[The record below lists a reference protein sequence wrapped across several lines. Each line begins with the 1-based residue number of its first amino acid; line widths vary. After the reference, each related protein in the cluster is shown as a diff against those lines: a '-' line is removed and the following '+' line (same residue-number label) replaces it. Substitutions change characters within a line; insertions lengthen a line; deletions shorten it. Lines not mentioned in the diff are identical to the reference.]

1 MQQQTTCGSV
11 RGKNKAADLKKLIQ
25 QACNTQ
31 KMKKPEPAPPEEKSR
46 DRVEPT
52 LTKSKCSEDS
62 NKSTKSIKSITLA
75 NRLGP
80 KQMNSS
86 TGTLRNKENI
96 NGNAK
101 ERSKKL
107 TSSVVLREKGLC
119 GLAADKSLK
128 SIKVTSSI

>member
-1 MQQQTTCGSV
+1 MQQPSSTSI
-11 RGKNKAADLKKLIQ
+11 RGKNKATDLKKLIQ
-25 QACNTQ
+25 QACCNTQ
-31 KMKKPEPAPPEEKSR
+31 KPRKPETQQEKSK
-46 DRVEPT
+46 DRQEPN

-62 NKSTKSIKSITLA
+62 NKSSKSIKSITLA
-75 NRLGP
+75 NRLGS
-80 KQMNSS
+80 KQLNAS

-107 TSSVVLREKGLC
+107 TSSVVLREKGLG

-128 SIKVTSSI
+128 NIKVTSSI